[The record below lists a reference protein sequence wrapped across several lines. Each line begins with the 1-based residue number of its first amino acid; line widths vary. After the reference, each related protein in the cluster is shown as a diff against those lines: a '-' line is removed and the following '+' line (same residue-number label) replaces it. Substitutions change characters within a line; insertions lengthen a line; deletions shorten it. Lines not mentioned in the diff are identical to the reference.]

1 MLVALGVSDAPDAGG
16 TLLAV
21 EEKAGEPGSFE
32 LFGSSASTFVWLERR
47 LKRIK
52 APMISVASVNFFIG
66 SFPLEVYFATIFFLV
81 LFVTIASSYEMSMK
95 DV

>member
-16 TLLAV
+16 ALLAV

-66 SFPLEVYFATIFFLV
+66 SFFLGGLFSYGF
-81 LFVTIASSYEMSMK
+81 LFVAIGNYSTW
-95 DV
+95 V